1 MLARMIGIA
10 PSGPPP
16 RPARLAGVELGG
28 TKCIVTLA
36 LADGTRIEQVRV
48 PTTTPAETLA
58 AIEAVLDR
66 WWAAARFGALGVAS
80 FGPIALDPAAPDYGH
95 LLATPKPGWA
105 GADVGARLSRR
116 FPVPAAVDTD
126 VNAAALA
133 EMRWGSGRGLADF
146 AYITVGT
153 GIGVGLIVDGR
164 PPRGIGHCEL
174 GHLRVPR
181 RADDDFG
188 SACRFHPDCVEGLA
202 SGTAIRAALGGRAID
217 TVASD
222 DPVWRRVVDALACL
236 CHALRAT
243 GGPRRIALG
252 GGVILRQPH
261 LIARIDAALR
271 ASLNGYLTLPAHDY
285 LVPAALGDQA
295 GPLGAI
301 ALALDAAT

>member
-1 MLARMIGIA
+1 MNGTATANGGTA
-10 PSGPPP
+10 PL
-16 RPARLAGVELGG
+16 PARVAGVELGG

-36 LADGTRIEQVRV
+36 AADGTRIEQVRLA
-48 PTTTPAETLA
+48 TTTPAETLA

-80 FGPIALDPAAPDYGH
+80 FGPIALDPAEPDYGH

-181 RADDDFG
+181 LVGDDLP
-188 SACRFHPDCVEGLA
+188 SACPFHPDCVEGLA
-202 SGTAIRAALGGRAID
+202 SGTAIRAALGGRATD
-217 TVASD
+217 AVASD
-222 DPVWRRVVDALACL
+222 DPVWRRVADALACL

-271 ASLNGYLTLPAHDY
+271 ASLNGYLALPAHDY
-285 LVPAALGDQA
+285 LVAAALGDQA

-301 ALALDAAT
+301 ALALDAAA